1 METSNYYI
9 EGLIRRIMDKNGVE
23 GGIPITDPVVSSE
36 TIAIIGRKGCG
47 KTTTLHTLYKCFYNS
62 NGIYRKELRS
72 DGVEEITYEYF
83 GIRLSILDLPG
94 WVNDTRD
101 NDEVLSLYES
111 ILPECDLIV
120 YVIDADAKEPGID
133 IKILRDS
140 VIHICS
146 EAGKTKNIIIAMNK
160 IDTIG
165 QSFPEYNINKEY
177 HWDIVNNK
185 PTDTLSKLI
194 EERVVDIYRRLVKE
208 DISEYLD
215 MSCIPLYSSKYAF
228 NIQSIMELVFSSL
241 RRKGEPWENPD
252 IIAKWSGHRL

>member
-111 ILPECDLIV
+111 VLPESDLII
-120 YVIDADAKEPGID
+120 YIIDSSGDSIADDFEIIRDMIIPMAK
-133 IKILRDS
+133 DS
-140 VIHICS
+140 K
-146 EAGKTKNIIIAMNK
+146 KTPSIAITFNK
-160 IDTIG
+160 IDAIG
-165 QSFPEYNINKEY
+165 LTSHKYKTNTENHWDSVKNEPTPALVKLIKESFENICDKLISYEIFDYIDKQITLYSAQYAYNIDSILKLL
-177 HWDIVNNK
+177 
-185 PTDTLSKLI
+185 LS
-194 EERVVDIYRRLVKE
+194 
-208 DISEYLD
+208 S
-215 MSCIPLYSSKYAF
+215 
-228 NIQSIMELVFSSL
+228 
-241 RRKGEPWENPD
+241 RRKGEPWKNPD